1 MKKSFKKT
9 TPFWICLIC
18 SIGMLVGGFFCPPIG
33 SIDSSVIQAVGL
45 LFAFGVIAQLPIL
58 IEVAGEVRIQRGD
71 TTIEISKDDDDD
83 N

>member
-1 MKKSFKKT
+1 
-9 TPFWICLIC
+9 
-18 SIGMLVGGFFCPPIG
+18 MLVGGFFCPPIG